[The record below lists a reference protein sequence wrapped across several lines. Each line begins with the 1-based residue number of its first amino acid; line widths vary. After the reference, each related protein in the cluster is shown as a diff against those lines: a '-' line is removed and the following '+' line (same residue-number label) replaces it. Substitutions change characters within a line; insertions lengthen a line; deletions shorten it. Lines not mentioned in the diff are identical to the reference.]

1 MLTLVT
7 EGKKRYLPLLLL
19 GDEQESMI
27 DRYLEEGALY
37 IWKEGEE
44 TAGVCVV
51 TDQGNG
57 VLELKNIAVDP
68 RFQRRGI
75 GRAMIEALAKRSRGS
90 PFHPGLLPT
99 LRLYLFPPGEGFF
112 PAIRPPHCGRRGAAK
127 GYGVLSANIRTI
139 KNGGTFSRL
148 RRCALFQW
156 VFSDVLR
163 SRVRRRC
170 DLPRGH
176 GRGGR
181 SEHWGQRPAV
191 PAESPPLPGRRCR

>member
-7 EGKKRYLPLLLL
+7 EEKKRYLPLLLL

-27 DRYLEEGALY
+27 DLYLEEGALY

-75 GRAMIEALAKRSRGS
+75 GRAMIEALAKRYRGS
-90 PFHPGLLPT
+90 YRVLLAGTGEAPST
-99 LRLYLFPPGEGFF
+99 LGFYQ
-112 PAIRPPHCGRRGAAK
+112 HCGFTYSHRVK
-127 GYGVLSANIRTI
+127 DFFLQYDHPIVEEGVQLKDMVYFQRT
-139 KNGGTFSRL
+139 L
-148 RRCALFQW
+148 E
-156 VFSDVLR
+156 
-163 SRVRRRC
+163 
-170 DLPRGH
+170 P
-176 GRGGR
+176 
-181 SEHWGQRPAV
+181 
-191 PAESPPLPGRRCR
+191 

>member
-7 EGKKRYLPLLLL
+7 EEKKRYLPLLLL

-75 GRAMIEALAKRSRGS
+75 GRAMIEALAKRYRGS
-90 PFHPGLLPT
+90 YRVLLAGTGETPST
-99 LRLYLFPPGEGFF
+99 LGFYQ
-112 PAIRPPHCGRRGAAK
+112 HCGFTYSHRVK
-127 GYGVLSANIRTI
+127 DFFLQYDHPIVEEGVQLKDMVYFQRT
-139 KNGGTFSRL
+139 L
-148 RRCALFQW
+148 E
-156 VFSDVLR
+156 
-163 SRVRRRC
+163 
-170 DLPRGH
+170 P
-176 GRGGR
+176 
-181 SEHWGQRPAV
+181 
-191 PAESPPLPGRRCR
+191 

>member
-75 GRAMIEALAKRSRGS
+75 GRAMIEALAKRHRGS
-90 PFHPGLLPT
+90 YRVLLAGTGEAPST
-99 LRLYLFPPGEGFF
+99 LGFYQ
-112 PAIRPPHCGRRGAAK
+112 HCGFTYSHRVK
-127 GYGVLSANIRTI
+127 DFFLQYDHPIVEEGVQLKDMVYFQRT
-139 KNGGTFSRL
+139 L
-148 RRCALFQW
+148 E
-156 VFSDVLR
+156 
-163 SRVRRRC
+163 
-170 DLPRGH
+170 P
-176 GRGGR
+176 
-181 SEHWGQRPAV
+181 
-191 PAESPPLPGRRCR
+191 

>member
-75 GRAMIEALAKRSRGS
+75 GRAMIEALAKRYRGRYRV
-90 PFHPGLLPT
+90 LLAGTGEAPST
-99 LRLYLFPPGEGFF
+99 LGFYQ
-112 PAIRPPHCGRRGAAK
+112 HCGFTYSHRVK
-127 GYGVLSANIRTI
+127 DFFLQYDHPIVEEGVQLKDMVYFQRT
-139 KNGGTFSRL
+139 L
-148 RRCALFQW
+148 E
-156 VFSDVLR
+156 
-163 SRVRRRC
+163 
-170 DLPRGH
+170 P
-176 GRGGR
+176 
-181 SEHWGQRPAV
+181 
-191 PAESPPLPGRRCR
+191 